1 MPDSEFSQR
10 DRVLAH
16 ITRALLAGL
25 LVQVGD
31 KVLAL
36 REPGEVID
44 DGEHVVPITE
54 GGLYQGIDSVRSADD
69 TETSRRSWVIAY
81 NEGCSPRPFLRR
93 ILDTLSDRA
102 ITRIETAFNTSSV
115 IIISGEANTATR
127 TTMRLAK
134 SPTTIVMSPQN
145 HLGSVDIRRS

>member
-44 DGEHVVPITE
+44 DGEHVVAITE
-54 GGLYQGIDSVRSADD
+54 GGLYQRIDSVRSDGD
-69 TETSRRSWVIAY
+69 TETSRHSWVAVF
-81 NEGCSPRPFLRR
+81 EGGCSPRPYLRR
-93 ILDTLSDRA
+93 ILDALSDQA
-102 ITRIETAFNTSSV
+102 IAQIETAFNTSSV
-115 IIISGEANTATR
+115 LIRGEANTATR

-134 SPTTIVMSPQN
+134 PPTTIVMSPQN
-145 HLGSVDIRRS
+145 HLGNVGIRRS